1 MRKEKKKACAVDV
14 SDNRHTER
22 TPLKCFR
29 CVSEDHLIAEC
40 LKPPKNNK
48 KWRRQV
54 HFNEKV
60 NRARDNSK
68 NNSDQNIYV
77 SISYLQT
84 DYLNLESSSGCGRNS
99 ERENT
104 IQTK

>member
-40 LKPPKNNK
+40 IKPPKNNK

-54 HFNEKV
+54 HFNENF
-60 NRARDNSK
+60 NRACNNDK
-68 NNSDQNIYV
+68 NNNDQKIYA
-77 SISYLQT
+77 SMAQMSGN
-84 DYLNLESSSGCGRNS
+84 DECSSGSFGDS
-99 ERENT
+99 
-104 IQTK
+104 